1 MKITL
6 DMTREQMDAESARRS
21 ELVETHTELSLLL
34 DFPPFSIDE
43 KQREMFSHEFI
54 HAIDDQ
60 EDDPYAGVM
69 KKWAEQIE
77 EARMYQKR
85 YSDDPEAAT
94 RAAAK
99 IQGG

>member
-1 MKITL
+1 MKYTL
-6 DMTREQMDAESARRS
+6 NMTREEMDAEDARRGKLG
-21 ELVETHTELSLLL
+21 EVHKELSLLL

-43 KQREMFSHEFI
+43 KQRQMFSHEFI

-69 KKWAEQIE
+69 KKWADEID

-94 RAAAK
+94 QAAAK
-99 IQGG
+99 LQGG

>member
-1 MKITL
+1 MKYTL
-6 DMTREQMDAESARRS
+6 DMTREEMDAEDTRRS
-21 ELVETHTELSLLL
+21 ELVKIHTELSSLLE
-34 DFPPFSIDE
+34 FPPFSIDQ
-43 KQREMFSHEFI
+43 KQRQMFTHEFI

-85 YSDDPEAAT
+85 YGDDAEAAT

>member
-1 MKITL
+1 MKYTL
-6 DMTREQMDAESARRS
+6 DMTREQRDAEDARRG
-21 ELVETHTELSLLL
+21 ELVETHRELSSLL
-34 DFPPFSIDE
+34 DFPPFSIDQE
-43 KQREMFSHEFI
+43 QRQMFTHEFI

-60 EDDPYAGVM
+60 KDDPYAEVM

-85 YSDDPEAAT
+85 YSDDPAAAT